1 MFKELS
7 QSIRDYAK
15 EQSTDSMKRY
25 YNDIADALDNEE
37 FLQTP
42 SDTEALDRLNYLQ
55 NNLIVIFVK
64 IFIAIR

>member
-15 EQSTDSMKRY
+15 NQSTDSVKRY
-25 YNDIADALDNEE
+25 YNDIADALDDKE
-37 FLQTP
+37 FLQTL

-55 NNLIVIFVK
+55 NNLIAIFVK